1 MKFRFKPFQARLV
14 ACWLVAMPL
23 TWALVSQDQHRVARL
38 KANPMAEIAKEVKD
52 AEKLSFVGMF
62 WVLLI
67 ALIVITF
74 LIEFIA
80 KLLRSTTVDSSTDP
94 LNDA

>member
-23 TWALVSQDQHRVARL
+23 AWLLYVQDAGKVARL
-38 KANPMAEIAKEVKD
+38 KANPMAEVAKELQASQKM
-52 AEKLSFVGMF
+52 SFVAMF

-67 ALIVITF
+67 AIVLITF

-80 KLLRSTTVDSSTDP
+80 KLLRSMTIDSSTDP
-94 LNDA
+94 LDNA

>member
-14 ACWLVAMPL
+14 ACWLVAMPM
-23 TWALVSQDQHRVARL
+23 TWLLVTQDQHKVARL
-38 KANPMAEIAKEVKD
+38 KANPMAEIAKELKD

-67 ALIVITF
+67 ALVLLTF

-80 KLLRSTTVDSSTDP
+80 KLLRSMTIDTTSDP
-94 LNDA
+94 VEDA

>member
-23 TWALVSQDQHRVARL
+23 AWAFVVQDRHKIERL
-38 KANPMAEIAKEVKD
+38 KANPLAEATKELQD
-52 AEKLSFVGMF
+52 AQKLSFVAMF
-62 WVLLI
+62 WALLI
-67 ALIVITF
+67 GLVVLTF

-80 KLLRSTTVDSSTDP
+80 KLLRSTTIDTTTDP
-94 LNDA
+94 VDNA